1 MTNPPGP
8 GADICIHHFYKEK
21 TMSTIYVNVLV
32 NVAKAIAENNLA
44 KYVFMVDSTGYSG
57 DGSEGTN
64 ELRTHCENGDTIVWS
79 AVSINPGE
87 SISILGFNGQA
98 IPNMVNPQS
107 YPQYDG
113 TVWGGRVNAA
123 GNDVQYTIS
132 MLLENNVHMSFDPFI
147 TANNPTR
154 NTR

>member
-1 MTNPPGP
+1 M
-8 GADICIHHFYKEK
+8 A
-21 TMSTIYVNVLV
+21 TIYVNVLV

-64 ELRTHCENGDTIVWS
+64 ELRTKCQNGDTIVWS

-87 SISILGFNGQA
+87 SISILAFNGQA
-98 IPNMVNPQS
+98 IPNMVNPQR

-113 TVWGGRVNAA
+113 MVWGGRVNSA
-123 GNDVQYTIS
+123 GNNVQYTIT
-132 MLLENNVHMSFDPFI
+132 MLLEDNAHMTFDPFI
-147 TANNPTR
+147 TATNPTLNER
-154 NTR
+154 